1 MKKKVI
7 AYPHIHFDREWYRE
21 FEEFRLRLIEIFDV
35 IFEEFEKGE
44 LEKFFFDGQT
54 SSIEDYLEIH
64 PENLSKIKKLIA
76 EKKLFVGPFYCL
88 SDIFLVNGRCLEK
101 NLELGIKQAKKWGYD
116 GEFFAY
122 LADTF
127 GHSNSIATLLAK
139 FNLDKAIIWRGVGN
153 LPSEFIWNG
162 IKTTNLLQGYFH
174 DEFSQNLSYP
184 QKAELIQKTL
194 NKIAQDSYDTILL
207 PIGADHLC
215 PPRNLKSQIYEI
227 NKYLDGYEIEVGTP
241 FDYFKLVENNY
252 KQRVFGEF
260 LDNSKTFILKG
271 SYSCRTYI
279 KQQNAYAQWLL
290 TRFAEP
296 LNSICKG
303 SFEKEIEYAYKL
315 LIQNHAHDSIYGCST
330 DEVDFEVQSRYKK
343 VNQISKGIIERLLKN
358 SKTLSIANLS
368 DFEYNGEI
376 QIETSKSLPK
386 WLNAQKIG
394 TKRGFLNSKLYNVN
408 EIPITE
414 DFTTIKSYL
423 VDVKSLAPQRFTE
436 LTKDYIE
443 TNPTLK
449 ITPQSLENQYI
460 SVNIIDG
467 KINIKDKINNK
478 IYENALCI
486 SDRTDL
492 GDSYNFAPKVGEK
505 PKLAEIIGIKIKEK
519 GHIRSILEVLYK
531 LGTNKFKLDIIL
543 TNQSKTLNFELN
555 YNNKK
560 KNHLLQVVFNTPQN
574 ISKTLSEDTFGEIE
588 REIDVDYNIENFMPA
603 PRGIELKINTFP
615 MQRYVSANGFGLI
628 SKGLQ
633 EYECHKNALNL
644 TLLRAIGIISNPKN
658 PARGTPAGPP
668 LKYDGMQ
675 CLGKNKYEFALTFDV
690 ENIKQN
696 ADKFYGVT
704 LCKQY

>member
-64 PENLSKIKKLIA
+64 PEKLPVIKKLIS

-101 NLELGIKQAKKWGYD
+101 NLEHGIKQARKWGYN

-127 GHSNSIATLLAK
+127 GHSNSIAKLLAK
-139 FNLDKAIIWRGVGN
+139 FSLDKAIIWRGVGN

-174 DEFSQNLSYP
+174 DEFSQNLSYEK
-184 QKAELIQKTL
+184 KAELIKKTL
-194 NKIAQDSYDTILL
+194 DKIAQNSYNTILL

-215 PPRNLKSQIYEI
+215 PPRNLKTQICEI
-227 NKYLDGYEIEVGTP
+227 NKYLDDYEIEIGTP

-252 KQRVFGEF
+252 KTSVSGEF
-260 LDNSKTFILKG
+260 LDNSKTFVLKG

-279 KQQNAYAQWLL
+279 KQQNAHSQWLL
-290 TRFAEP
+290 TKFAEP
-296 LNSICKG
+296 LNIICKG
-303 SFEKEIEYAYKL
+303 NFEKEIDHAYRL

-343 VNQISKGIIERLLKN
+343 VNQISKGIIERLLKDA
-358 SKTLSIANLS
+358 KPLSIANLG
-368 DFEYNGEI
+368 DYTYNGEI
-376 QIETSKSLPK
+376 KIETSKTLPK
-386 WLNAQKIG
+386 WLNAQKIK
-394 TKRGFLNSKLYNVN
+394 TKKGFLNSKLYNID

-414 DFTTIKSYL
+414 DFANIKTYL
-423 VDVKSLAPQRFTE
+423 IDAKNLAPQSFTE
-436 LTKDYIE
+436 LKKDNIE
-443 TNPTLK
+443 QNSSLK
-449 ITPQSLENQYI
+449 ITNKSLENQYI
-460 SVNIIDG
+460 SLNITDG
-467 KINIKDKINNK
+467 KINITDKIHNK
-478 IYENALCI
+478 IYQNALFI
-486 SDRTDL
+486 SDRSDL

-505 PKLAEIIGIKIKEK
+505 PEIAQIIGSKIKEK
-519 GHIRSILEVLYK
+519 GHIRSILEVSYK
-531 LGTNKFKLDIIL
+531 LGSAKFKLNVIL
-543 TNQSKTLNFELN
+543 TNQSKSLNFELN

-588 REIDVDYNIENFMPA
+588 REIEADYNIEDFMPA

-615 MQRYVSANGFGLI
+615 MQRYVCANGFGLI
-628 SKGLQ
+628 TKGLQ
-633 EYECHKNALNL
+633 EYECYKNTLKI
-644 TLLRAIGIISNPKN
+644 TLLRAVGIISNPKN

-668 LKYDGMQ
+668 LKYEGMQ
-675 CLGKNKYEFALTFDV
+675 CLGKNKYEFALTFDL
-690 ENIKQN
+690 ENISQN
-696 ADKFYGVT
+696 ADKFYGIT
-704 LCKQY
+704 LCKQF

>member
-21 FEEFRLRLIEIFDV
+21 FEEFRLRLTEIFDV

-64 PENLSKIKKLIA
+64 PEKLSKIKKLIA
-76 EKKLFVGPFYCL
+76 ENKLFVGPFYCL

-101 NLELGIKQAKKWGYD
+101 NLELGIKQAKKWGYN

-127 GHSNSIATLLAK
+127 GHSNSIAKLLAK
-139 FNLDKAIIWRGVGN
+139 FSLDKAIIWRGVGN

-174 DEFSQNLSYP
+174 DEFSQNLSYEK
-184 QKAELIQKTL
+184 KAELIKKTL
-194 NKIAQDSYDTILL
+194 DKIAQNSYDTILL

-215 PPRNLKSQIYEI
+215 PPRNLKTQICEI
-227 NKYLDGYEIEVGTP
+227 NKYLDDYKIEIGTP

-252 KQRVFGEF
+252 VTRVSGEF
-260 LDNSKTFILKG
+260 LDNSKTFVLKG

-279 KQQNAYAQWLL
+279 KQQNAHAQWLL

-296 LNSICKG
+296 LNKLCK
-303 SFEKEIEYAYKL
+303 EKFKKELDYAYKL

-343 VNQISKGIIERLLKN
+343 VNQISRGIIERLLKDA
-358 SKTLSIANLS
+358 KPLSIANLG
-368 DFEYNGEI
+368 DFSYNGEVK
-376 QIETSKSLPK
+376 IETSKVLPK
-386 WLNAQKIG
+386 WLNAQKINI
-394 TKRGFLNSKLYNVN
+394 KQGFLNSKLYNID

-414 DFTTIKSYL
+414 DFTKIKTYL
-423 VDVKSLAPQRFTE
+423 VDVKNLAPQAFTT
-436 LTKDYIE
+436 LSKDKIE
-443 TNPTLK
+443 QNSTLK
-449 ITPQSLENQYI
+449 ITDKSLENQYI
-460 SVNIIDG
+460 SV
-467 KINIKDKINNK
+467 KIVSGNLVITDKINNK
-478 IYENALCI
+478 IYENILNIC
-486 SDRTDL
+486 DRTDL

-505 PKLAEIIGIKIKEK
+505 PEIAQIIGSKIKEK
-519 GHIRSILEVLYK
+519 GHIRSILEVSYK
-531 LGTNKFKLDIIL
+531 LGSAKFKLNIIL
-543 TNQSKTLNFELN
+543 TNQSKSLNFELN

-574 ISKTLSEDTFGEIE
+574 ILKTLSEDTFGEIE
-588 REIDVDYNIENFMPA
+588 REIEADYNIEDFMPA

-615 MQRYVSANGFGLI
+615 MQRYVCAIGFGLI
-628 SKGLQ
+628 TKGLQ
-633 EYECHKNALNL
+633 EYECYKNTLKI
-644 TLLRAIGIISNPKN
+644 TLLRAVGIISNPKN

-668 LKYDGMQ
+668 LKYEGMQ
-675 CLGKNKYEFALTFDV
+675 CLGKNKYEFALTFDLD
-690 ENIKQN
+690 NISQN
-696 ADKFYGVT
+696 ADKFYGIT
-704 LCKQY
+704 LCRQY